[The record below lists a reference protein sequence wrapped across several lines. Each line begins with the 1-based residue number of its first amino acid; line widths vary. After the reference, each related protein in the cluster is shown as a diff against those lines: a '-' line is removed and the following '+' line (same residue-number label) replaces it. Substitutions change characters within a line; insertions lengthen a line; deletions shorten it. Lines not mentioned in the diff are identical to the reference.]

1 MSRERRCH
9 NALTDPPPT
18 KVRTRS
24 QILDEI
30 QTIAADALDW
40 HGTISEASN
49 LVEDL
54 GLDSLR
60 ALTLVIEIENRL
72 RIRLAPEDE
81 TGLVTVGDLLTVV
94 EKRLTQAGETA

>member
-1 MSRERRCH
+1 
-9 NALTDPPPT
+9 
-18 KVRTRS
+18 VRTRS
-24 QILDEI
+24 EILAEI
-30 QTIAADALDW
+30 KAIATQTLDW
-40 HGTISEASN
+40 RGEVTETTD

-81 TGLVTVGDLLTVV
+81 AGLVTVGDLLTVI
-94 EKRLTQAGETA
+94 EHRLAGDGEPA

>member
-1 MSRERRCH
+1 M
-9 NALTDPPPT
+9 
-18 KVRTRS
+18 RTRS
-24 QILDEI
+24 QILEDI
-30 QTIAADALDW
+30 QTIAADTLDW
-40 HGTISEASN
+40 NGTVKETSN

-81 TGLVTVGDLLTVV
+81 AEIGRAHV
-94 EKRLTQAGETA
+94 